1 MHMSRRIAA
10 TFALATAAAGLTA
23 VAAAPATAAP
33 RGPQPVTTWLKP
45 VRANIPTW
53 VDIAWRTD
61 RRVCDAQVQVRGER
75 VRVEY
80 PGNRRAANFLKGGT
94 LSVRHTEVTRVRVT
108 PESAAGGVAKL
119 WTTIS
124 YNECGMHARTQT
136 RTTALSLPVVRN
148 TPPGG
153 QGGPG
158 GPGAGHPGG
167 PTSPGMPGGNQPG
180 TPHQGGANPGG
191 SQPGGGAPVGQQP
204 GGQGHGGPG
213 QQGSGHH

>member
-1 MHMSRRIAA
+1 MSRRIAA

-33 RGPQPVTTWLKP
+33 RGPQPVTAWLKP
-45 VRANIPTW
+45 VRANVPTW

-61 RRVCDAQVQVRGER
+61 RPVCDAQVQVRGER

-80 PGNRRAANFLKGGT
+80 LGNRRAANFLKGNT
-94 LSVRHTEVTRVRVT
+94 LGVRRTEVTRVRVT
-108 PESAAGGVAKL
+108 PENVAGGVAKL

-124 YNECGMHARTQT
+124 YNECGMRARTQT
-136 RTTALSLPVVRN
+136 RTTAMSLPVVRN

-167 PTSPGMPGGNQPG
+167 PTTGQGMPGHDQPG
-180 TPHQGGANPGG
+180 APHQGGANPGG
-191 SQPGGGAPVGQQP
+191 MQPGGGSPAGQQP
-204 GGQGHGGPG
+204 GGSGHGGPG
-213 QQGSGHH
+213 QGGGGHH